1 MIIRSLR
8 LKNIKSYGEGP
19 EGNGI
24 TIGFQPGVNR
34 VAGRNGHGKTTL
46 IEALGYALFFS
57 QPDFEERFTLPT
69 YFLRAGEKEGEIDVV
84 FDHGGQAFRVE
95 RGLGQSKKRSKVV
108 QLSDGSTCAMDDAE
122 VESCLC
128 RLLGFKNAGQM
139 SDLFS
144 NLIGVKQGR
153 LTRPFDSRPAAAKE
167 FFEPLL
173 DVAIFRQ
180 CTSRLSDAQ
189 VRFKEL
195 LEEQN
200 VKLATVDERIRERA
214 DSAEK
219 VPIKEAQAQALE
231 KMVEKSRMD
240 KEQAE
245 KRKRA
250 FEQKEIAFNAAKGS
264 LEEARNRLELASHKR
279 ETDQQRL
286 NESQEAALVVKRTE
300 PGYHAYVRAEE
311 QLRILHQQ
319 HHQMSALQN
328 QRAEAL
334 NARTKWEARKDGAH
348 RQASGY
354 LAQRDEQA
362 KHADALG
369 KQLADGS
376 KTLQETQP
384 AFDALS
390 QATTAAKRSRDA
402 LGAWLQT
409 LAEQVDDNQRLLD
422 DVLQDWERI
431 RGWDVEVVARA
442 RAEEQ
447 RLDEVT
453 RDLARK
459 LARSEELKETLAR
472 QLAEISGGICPFL
485 KEKCRQFDPK
495 AIQSDLSDREKEIQ
509 ECSRKHKLAVETREV
524 ARRAWEKLAQEQ
536 AGLEQL
542 KKSVQDKA
550 AAFVVEHNKL
560 LPSAMQNHF
569 AVLQGY
575 LPSHADMLRIQALTG
590 AARESCWDKAK
601 SALNTDLLKRLAGG
615 QQEFLK
621 IVSHALGQVE
631 NELEQR
637 FGQFEKQRAE
647 RLRKEQDL
655 DNARKNLERAEE
667 EANGLSQKIEQLRQE
682 AASAEAQGS
691 AAATRVQELDEA
703 LSAFA
708 NLERDIRE
716 QNGLKEINAQDYK
729 LYLGAKPLADT
740 IQERQKAL
748 AAAAEREA
756 QTREHLRQ
764 RTEGFELANRDF
776 DLAALETARHD
787 AAAAEIGLAGETQKL
802 RDAQKELRQE
812 KERFKQWK
820 EACLERGRI
829 EGEMGRL
836 RAAGSLAKL
845 AGKVLKDAAPAVA
858 QHLCSRI
865 AANAQRIFNQINQDP
880 IELEWKAEPQYGLRV
895 VPGDRRFAMLSGGE
909 QTKLALA
916 MTLAMIQEFSGLRF
930 AVFDEPTYA
939 VDADSRQKLA
949 DAILEAQ
956 KAAALEQLIV
966 VSHDDAFEGK
976 IENVVLLRK
985 TAGSGTE
992 PVALS

>member
-46 IEALGYALFFS
+46 IEALGYALFFA

-69 YFLRAGEKEGEIDVV
+69 YFLRTGEKEGEIDVV

-122 VESCLC
+122 VEACLC
-128 RLLGFKNAGQM
+128 RLLGFKTSSQM

-173 DVAIFRQ
+173 DVAIFRE

-189 VRFKEL
+189 GRFKEL

-219 VPIKEAQAQALE
+219 VPVKEAQALALD
-231 KMVEKSRMD
+231 KTVEKSRVD

-245 KRKRA
+245 KRKHA
-250 FEQKEIAFNAAKGS
+250 FEQKEIAFNAARAS
-264 LEEARNRLELASHKR
+264 AEEARNRLDLASHKR

-286 NESQEAALVVKRTE
+286 NESREAALVIKRTE
-300 PGYHAYVRAEE
+300 PGYHAYVKAEE
-311 QLRILHQQ
+311 RLHILHQE
-319 HHQMSALQN
+319 HHQISALQN

-334 NARTKWEARKDGAH
+334 NARTKWEAKKDGAD

-354 LAQRDEQA
+354 LAQREEKA
-362 KHADALG
+362 KHAEVLG
-369 KQLADGS
+369 KQLAHGS

-409 LAEQVDDNQRLLD
+409 LAEQVEDNQRLSA
-422 DVLQDWERI
+422 DVLKDWEKI
-431 RGWDVEVVARA
+431 HVWDVEAVGRA
-442 RAEEQ
+442 RAEER

-453 RDLARK
+453 RELARR
-459 LARSEELKETLAR
+459 LARSEELKDTLAR
-472 QLAEISGGICPFL
+472 QLAEISGGVCPFL

-495 AIQSDLSDREKEIQ
+495 AIQSDISDREKEIQ
-509 ECSRKHKLAVETREV
+509 ESSRQHKLAVETREV
-524 ARRAWEKLAQEQ
+524 ARRGWERLAEEQ

-542 KKSVQDKA
+542 KESVQDKA
-550 AAFVVEHNKL
+550 VAFVGEHNKL
-560 LPSAMQNHF
+560 FPSAMQNHF

-575 LPSHADMLRIQALTG
+575 LPGHANLLRIQALAG
-590 AARESCWDKAK
+590 AARESCWDQAK
-601 SALNTDLLKRLAGG
+601 SALNTESLSSMVGG

-621 IVSHALGQVE
+621 IVSNALRLVE

-637 FGQFEKQRAE
+637 FAQFETQRAE

-655 DNARKNLERAEE
+655 DNARRNLERAEE
-667 EANGLSQKIEQLRQE
+667 EANGLSQRIEQLRQE
-682 AASAEAQGS
+682 TASAEAQGS
-691 AAATRVQELDEA
+691 KAARRVQELDEA
-703 LSAFA
+703 LKAFA

-716 QNGLKEINAQDYK
+716 QNNLKEMSAHDYK
-729 LYLGAKPLADT
+729 LYLGAKPLAAT
-740 IQERQKAL
+740 VQERQKAL
-748 AAAAEREA
+748 AACAEREA
-756 QTREHLRQ
+756 QAREQLRQ
-764 RTEGFELANRDF
+764 KTEGFELANRDF
-776 DLAALETARHD
+776 DPAALETARHD
-787 AAAAEIGLAGETQKL
+787 AAAAEIGLAGEAQKL

-820 EACLERGRI
+820 EACVERGRI

-836 RAAGSLAKL
+836 QAAGSLAKL

-895 VPGDRRFAMLSGGE
+895 IPGDRRFAMLSGGE

-916 MTLAMIQEFSGLRF
+916 MTLAMIQDFSSLRF

-956 KAAALEQLIV
+956 KAAALEQWIV

-992 PVALS
+992 PVVLS

>member
-1 MIIRSLR
+1 
-8 LKNIKSYGEGP
+8 
-19 EGNGI
+19 
-24 TIGFQPGVNR
+24 
-34 VAGRNGHGKTTL
+34 
-46 IEALGYALFFS
+46 
-57 QPDFEERFTLPT
+57 
-69 YFLRAGEKEGEIDVV
+69 
-84 FDHGGQAFRVE
+84 
-95 RGLGQSKKRSKVV
+95 
-108 QLSDGSTCAMDDAE
+108 
-122 VESCLC
+122 
-128 RLLGFKNAGQM
+128 
-139 SDLFS
+139 
-144 NLIGVKQGR
+144 LIGVKQGR

-173 DVAIFRQ
+173 DVAIFRE

-189 VRFKEL
+189 GRFKEL
-195 LEEQN
+195 LEEQK

-219 VPIKEAQAQALE
+219 VPLKEAQAQAL
-231 KMVEKSRMD
+231 KKTVEKSRLD

-245 KRKRA
+245 KRKHA
-250 FEQKEIAFNAAKGS
+250 FEQKETAFNAARVS
-264 LEEARNRLELASHKR
+264 LEEARNRIELAGHKR

-286 NESQEAALVVKRTE
+286 NESREADLVVKRTE
-300 PGYHAYVRAEE
+300 PGYHAYVRAED

-319 HHQMSALQN
+319 HHQMATLQN

-334 NARTKWEARKDGAH
+334 NARTKWEAIKDGAT

-354 LAQRDEQA
+354 LAQREEKA
-362 KHADALG
+362 KHAEALR
-369 KQLADGS
+369 KQLVDGS

-384 AFDALS
+384 AFDALW

-409 LAEQVDDNQRLLD
+409 LAEQVEDNQRLLA

-431 RGWDVEVVARA
+431 RGWDVEAVARA
-442 RAEEQ
+442 RAEER
-447 RLDEVT
+447 RLDELT
-453 RDLARK
+453 RELARK
-459 LARSEELKETLAR
+459 LARSEELKDTLAR
-472 QLAEISGGICPFL
+472 QLAEINGGICPFL

-495 AIQSDLSDREKEIQ
+495 AIQSDISDREKEIQ
-509 ECSRKHKLAVETREV
+509 ESSRQHKLAVETREL
-524 ARRAWEKLAQEQ
+524 ARKAWEKLAQEQ

-542 KKSVQDKA
+542 KKSIQDKA
-550 AAFVVEHNKL
+550 AAFVGEHNKL

-575 LPSHADMLRIQALTG
+575 LPGHSDWLRIQALAG
-590 AARESCWDKAK
+590 AARESCWDQSK
-601 SALNTDLLKRLAGG
+601 SALNTDMLKRLVGG

-621 IVSHALGQVE
+621 IVSNALGQVE

-655 DNARKNLERAEE
+655 DNARKNLEKAEE

-691 AAATRVQELDEA
+691 ATARRVQELDEA
-703 LSAFA
+703 LKAFA
-708 NLERDIRE
+708 NLERDLRE
-716 QNGLKEINAQDYK
+716 QNNLKEMSAHDYK
-729 LYLGAKPLADT
+729 LYLG
-740 IQERQKAL
+740 KAL
-748 AAAAEREA
+748 AVSAEREA

-776 DLAALETARHD
+776 DPAALETARHD

-812 KERFKQWK
+812 KERFKQWR
-820 EACLERGRI
+820 EACVERGRI

-895 VPGDRRFAMLSGGE
+895 IPGDRRFAMLSGGE

-916 MTLAMIQEFSGLRF
+916 MTLAMIQDFSSLR
-930 AVFDEPTYA
+930 E
-939 VDADSRQKLA
+939 
-949 DAILEAQ
+949 AILEAQ

-992 PVALS
+992 PVTLS

>member
-1 MIIRSLR
+1 MIIESIR

-19 EGNGI
+19 EGHGV
-24 TIGFQPGVNR
+24 TIPFLPGVNC

-46 IEALGYALFFS
+46 IEALGFGLFFS
-57 QPDFEERFTLPT
+57 EPAFEENFKMLT
-69 YFLRAGEKEGEIDVV
+69 YLLRAGEKEGEIDVS
-84 FDHGGQAFRVE
+84 FTHAGHQYRIE
-95 RGLGQSKKRSKVV
+95 RGLGQSKRRSKVV

-122 VESCLC
+122 VATCLC
-128 RLLGFKNAGQM
+128 RLLGFKTISQM

-542 KKSVQDKA
+542 KK
-550 AAFVVEHNKL
+550 
-560 LPSAMQNHF
+560 
-569 AVLQGY
+569 
-575 LPSHADMLRIQALTG
+575 
-590 AARESCWDKAK
+590 
-601 SALNTDLLKRLAGG
+601 
-615 QQEFLK
+615 
-621 IVSHALGQVE
+621 
-631 NELEQR
+631 
-637 FGQFEKQRAE
+637 
-647 RLRKEQDL
+647 
-655 DNARKNLERAEE
+655 
-667 EANGLSQKIEQLRQE
+667 
-682 AASAEAQGS
+682 
-691 AAATRVQELDEA
+691 
-703 LSAFA
+703 
-708 NLERDIRE
+708 
-716 QNGLKEINAQDYK
+716 
-729 LYLGAKPLADT
+729 
-740 IQERQKAL
+740 
-748 AAAAEREA
+748 
-756 QTREHLRQ
+756 
-764 RTEGFELANRDF
+764 
-776 DLAALETARHD
+776 
-787 AAAAEIGLAGETQKL
+787 
-802 RDAQKELRQE
+802 
-812 KERFKQWK
+812 
-820 EACLERGRI
+820 
-829 EGEMGRL
+829 
-836 RAAGSLAKL
+836 
-845 AGKVLKDAAPAVA
+845 
-858 QHLCSRI
+858 
-865 AANAQRIFNQINQDP
+865 
-880 IELEWKAEPQYGLRV
+880 
-895 VPGDRRFAMLSGGE
+895 
-909 QTKLALA
+909 
-916 MTLAMIQEFSGLRF
+916 
-930 AVFDEPTYA
+930 
-939 VDADSRQKLA
+939 
-949 DAILEAQ
+949 
-956 KAAALEQLIV
+956 
-966 VSHDDAFEGK
+966 
-976 IENVVLLRK
+976 
-985 TAGSGTE
+985 
-992 PVALS
+992 